1 MYFNI
6 PKPAMEHRPPE
17 KQAYRK
23 DEKAIERQMQPDYDF
38 FSMFVLGLTGT
49 GHCLGMCGPLVVA
62 IPGPKGQWSA
72 HMAYHAGRLITYSLV
87 GLVLG
92 ALSAGFV
99 RLTSAVTQDPMI
111 WIARLQMLIT
121 AAAALFLLVLGAQR
135 LGLIREPR
143 WMAMAQP
150 NRIPGV
156 GNALSRTL
164 RSRDLGSI
172 FFLGLA
178 LGLLPCGLSYAAFTR
193 ALASSDMIDGGLL
206 TFCFGI
212 GTLPGLLL
220 LGTGAGALWRRHR
233 MASDIIS
240 GLIMIA
246 MGVSLIVRIA
256 TVS

>member
-1 MYFNI
+1 MI
-6 PKPAMEHRPPE
+6 A
-17 KQAYRK
+17 
-23 DEKAIERQMQPDYDF
+23 
-38 FSMFVLGLTGT
+38 LGLTGT

-62 IPGPKGQWSA
+62 IPGQRGQWSA
-72 HMAYHAGRLITYSLV
+72 HLVYHAGRLITYTLI

-92 ALSAGFV
+92 AVSAGFV
-99 RLTSAVTQDPMI
+99 QLTSTATQDPMI
-111 WIARLQMLIT
+111 WVARLQMLIT
-121 AAAALFLLVLGAQR
+121 AAAALFLVVLGAQR

-150 NRIPGV
+150 NTMPGV
-156 GNALSRTL
+156 GNALSRIL
-164 RSRDLGSI
+164 HRRDLGSI
-172 FFLGLA
+172 FVLGLA

-193 ALASSDMIDGGLL
+193 ALASSDMVSGGLL
-206 TFCFGI
+206 TFWFGV

-246 MGVSLIVRIA
+246 MGVSLMIRMTTA
-256 TVS
+256 G

>member
-1 MYFNI
+1 
-6 PKPAMEHRPPE
+6 
-17 KQAYRK
+17 
-23 DEKAIERQMQPDYDF
+23 MQPDYDVVA
-38 FSMFVLGLTGT
+38 MIALGLTGT

-72 HMAYHAGRLITYSLV
+72 HLAYHAGRLITYTLI
-87 GLVLG
+87 GMVLG

-99 RLTSAVTQDPMI
+99 RLTSSATQDPMI
-111 WIARLQMLIT
+111 WITRLQMLIT
-121 AAAALFLLVLGAQR
+121 AAAALFLVVLGAQR

-143 WMAMAQP
+143 WMAVAQL
-150 NRIPGV
+150 NSIPGV
-156 GNALSRTL
+156 GNALSRML
-164 RSRDLGSI
+164 HNRDLGSI
-172 FFLGLA
+172 FILGLA

-193 ALASSDMIDGGLL
+193 ALASSDMVNGGLL

-246 MGVSLIVRIA
+246 MGVSLIVRI
-256 TVS
+256 TTTI